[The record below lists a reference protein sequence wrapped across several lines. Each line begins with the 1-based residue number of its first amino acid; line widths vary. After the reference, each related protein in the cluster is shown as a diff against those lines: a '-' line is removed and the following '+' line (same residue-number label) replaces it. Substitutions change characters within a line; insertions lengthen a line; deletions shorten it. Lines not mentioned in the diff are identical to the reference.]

1 MKLILDTRET
11 QLITLC
17 KPLLSKAI
25 TLEVKPLDL
34 GDALILDDEDNELV
48 IIERK
53 AVADLLSS
61 IKDGR
66 YAEQSHRLGGYLSV
80 HNHNIYYLIEGSIS
94 TIDKSLVMASMVS
107 LNYYKGFSVIRT
119 INIQETAYLLCSMI
133 SKLQKEKSKRVP
145 YYKNKKETEVEVDDE
160 NKQIETES
168 YSTFIKKKK
177 SDNITPS
184 NFLEIILCQI
194 PSISTITAKAICASY
209 TDLKV
214 LIKDLEENKFCL
226 SEIKSNNRKIGKK
239 CSEKVYTYLCSNN

>member
-17 KPLLSKAI
+17 KPILSKSI
-25 TLEVKPLDL
+25 ELEVKPLDI
-34 GDALILDDEDNELV
+34 GDALILDDEGHELL

-53 AVADLLSS
+53 AVSDLLSS

-66 YAEQSHRLGGYLSV
+66 YAEQSHRLSGYKEV
-80 HNHNIYYLIEGSIS
+80 HNHNIFYLIEGSIS
-94 TIDKSLVMASMVS
+94 SIDKSLVMASMVS
-107 LNYYKGFSVIRT
+107 LSYYKGFSVIRT
-119 INIQETAYLLCSMI
+119 FNVQETAFLLCSMV
-133 SKLQKEKSKRVP
+133 SKIGKEQGKRVP
-145 YYKNKKETEVEVDDE
+145 FYQPITETGEETNKAETD
-160 NKQIETES
+160 S

-194 PSISTITAKAICASY
+194 PSISTITAKAICGSY

-214 LIKDLEENKFCL
+214 LIRDLEEDKFCL

-239 CSEKVYTYLCSNN
+239 CSEKVYMYLCNK